1 MSPGMREYLFNPTP
15 KDQPCLGSG
24 SPVSSVNSPGLPSS
38 AGIGVKFGCSES
50 SSAAIAAFPF
60 PAPEF
65 GIGSAAGAGVDE
77 DEDDDAAA
85 EELVGAAA
93 AASDVPVAGAE
104 PPQLAPVCAVVSP
117 ADVALAAVFAVVV
130 ASD

>member
-1 MSPGMREYLFNPTP
+1 MREYLFNPTP
-15 KDQPCLGSG
+15 KDQPCLGNV

-77 DEDDDAAA
+77 DEDDNDAAA

-93 AASDVPVAGAE
+93 DVPVAGAE
-104 PPQLAPVCAVVSP
+104 SPQLAPVCAVVSP

-130 ASD
+130 AGAFG

>member
-15 KDQPCLGSG
+15 KDQPCLGSA

-60 PAPEF
+60 PAPEL
-65 GIGSAAGAGVDE
+65 GTGSAAGAADDD
-77 DEDDDAAA
+77 DEDDEDDEDDGTVAD
-85 EELVGAAA
+85 ELTGAA
-93 AASDVPVAGAE
+93 AASDVPV
-104 PPQLAPVCAVVSP
+104 
-117 ADVALAAVFAVVV
+117 
-130 ASD
+130 

>member
-15 KDQPCLGSG
+15 KDQPCLGSV

-60 PAPEF
+60 PAPEL
-65 GIGSAAGAGVDE
+65 GTGSAAGAADDD
-77 DEDDDAAA
+77 DEDDGTVADK
-85 EELVGAAA
+85 LTGAA
-93 AASDVPVAGAE
+93 AASDVPVAGE
-104 PPQLAPVCAVVSP
+104 ES
-117 ADVALAAVFAVVV
+117 ADPAAV
-130 ASD
+130 